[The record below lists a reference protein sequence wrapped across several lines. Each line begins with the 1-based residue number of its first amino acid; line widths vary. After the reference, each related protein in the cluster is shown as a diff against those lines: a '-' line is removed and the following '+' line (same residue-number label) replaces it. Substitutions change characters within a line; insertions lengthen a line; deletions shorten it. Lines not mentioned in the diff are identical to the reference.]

1 MSSESES
8 SSSTS
13 ESDDD
18 SDDTSSSGS
27 STSSSEAKTEVEQR
41 PVDTSK
47 TLAQT
52 DDTSNSTTSSS
63 DSSSTS
69 EDDEA
74 SNKTTA
80 ATNGSVLGPVT
91 APEQPPLVL
100 QPGQDESQELTLS
113 TRQYNKIRKLAE
125 PERARRW
132 LRGVLEGDS
141 NGHVVQFHLYHA
153 YRAQFLHDCTGGN
166 DVLSAKTLITMIFD
180 LFGGARA
187 AHLTTPR
194 DEYVVKGIRPRS
206 HSTGSMSQSA
216 LRIPPGQG
224 KVSTQ
229 KRNER
234 RRNAKR
240 IISAQ
245 KAGESSVQDT
255 FQDSMA
261 KVKLPTAIFETR
273 EAGSP
278 PVSSTPDDAESE
290 FLARRQALLESIAS
304 GGVEVDVGHRVGD
317 PLIQKQISH
326 TVPMDISVNA
336 EGALSD
342 VDARK
347 GSTTTMLARPVE
359 ESQKIEDGTPGIVD
373 DNNAVSLEQRPS
385 QEASQPAKPPS
396 EDSTESSKP
405 RSKIDLASSRRL
417 LFGALGLRTPKTKED
432 ERTLQAKLMNDARPA
447 NQVQASGSAPE
458 DHNTEQIAG
467 DDESWRDK
475 IDLRAVEC
483 CYEGITLSNPPFP
496 FVQRWDP
503 QQKRGYSNVETK
515 RKSGRGNK
523 RKRDNER
530 YYDDRTEEQASM
542 PATKRGKSISPTGN
556 FDVAETQT
564 MEVQGEQPPD
574 APPNSS
580 DSNQGAVNEQLLR
593 ESQEAAENAQIYE
606 SYEED
611 LPPLPDDITA
621 YPDLTLDTAKAGTV
635 IAFKKLD
642 MSVETSWQ
650 PRISDYR
657 TAIIDECQD
666 DGTLY
671 MTLAFRDRPNQEA
684 TYDPETG
691 ERLYHKF
698 EMPGYDN
705 QEDEENEGH
714 LELPLAELIEPK
726 IVQAPESNQDE
737 AALPVISGG
746 ASDHA
751 NKTSTGMTCED
762 EPQVDTELRPSDETW
777 EGFEETGRLDEPEGT
792 DHTERLED
800 IEELQQT
807 TAIGQSEECRQVEA
821 IDPVQ
826 ETEHLQKSNEAV
838 IPTMDGSDDISYPDL
853 GDKLKELVTM
863 PVEEVSNAA
872 PDAVSTLPRTAEP
885 LQSDAT
891 TISARDQL
899 RQEISELIKDAGWR
913 SSIHVPV
920 EEPSPQQES
929 QIPHQEA
936 IEVNVQSSNPP
947 SPRFNGFGHT
957 SIMEDASE
965 TLPAEIPETYQ
976 EPVEVADSVPAQSVD
991 YADGFRQESL
1001 ENHITDEDLAS
1012 ANNHDDSLMWDAQ
1025 ESEQITP
1032 ARASPSISPPQAS
1045 RMPRSRLQPQHG
1057 APQIRLSAS
1066 PPRKTKGKPKSLP
1079 NPSENQSP
1087 ILPPKVSQ
1095 PRTKAR
1101 NSGPQAKPSDPS
1113 PFGSDGLNSEDDL
1126 PTLEKV
1132 FASRISSLHH
1142 PSSQSSTNL
1151 TIKPEDNSQTNL
1163 SAIPTHT
1170 PSHTKAS
1177 IKSSS
1182 LNSPLPILS
1191 SDDENPSP
1199 GFIFSS
1205 QIPQG
1210 SQIVDL
1216 TLSSD
1221 PVEPSDSAYE
1231 GDSSLPNGPGW
1242 ITKLRSSQ
1250 RARSEGKA
1258 GERRSNGGVA
1268 LVGR

>member
-1 MSSESES
+1 MSSESEN

-27 STSSSEAKTEVEQR
+27 STSSSEAGTEVEQR
-41 PVDTSK
+41 PLDTSK

-69 EDDEA
+69 EDEEA
-74 SNKTTA
+74 SKKTTTGA
-80 ATNGSVLGPVT
+80 NGSVLGPDT
-91 APEQPPLVL
+91 APEQPQLVL
-100 QPGQDESQELTLS
+100 QPSQDESQELTLS
-113 TRQYNKIRKLAE
+113 TRQYNKARKLEE

-132 LRGVLEGDS
+132 LRGVLEADS
-141 NGHVVQFHLYHA
+141 NSHVVQFHLYHA
-153 YRAQFLHDCTGGN
+153 YRAQFLHDCAGGN
-166 DVLSAKTLITMIFD
+166 DVLSATTLITMSFD

-206 HSTGSMSQSA
+206 LSTGSMSQSA

-245 KAGESSVQDT
+245 KAGENSVQDT
-255 FQDSMA
+255 SPDLIA
-261 KVKLPTAIFETR
+261 KVKQPTGIVKIR
-273 EAGSP
+273 GAGSP
-278 PVSSTPDDAESE
+278 PVSSTPDDADSE

-304 GGVEVDVGHRVGD
+304 GGVEVDVGHPVGD
-317 PLIQKQISH
+317 PVIQNQISH

-347 GSTTTMLARPVE
+347 GSLPTMLVRPVE
-359 ESQKIEDGTPGIVD
+359 ESQKLGDGTPGTVD
-373 DNNAVSLEQRPS
+373 DNNAVSLEQQPS
-385 QEASQPAKPPS
+385 QEASQPAKRPS
-396 EDSTESSKP
+396 EDATEPSKP

-432 ERTLQAKLMNDARPA
+432 ERTLQAKLMKDVRPA
-447 NQVQASGSAPE
+447 NQVQTSGSAPE
-458 DHNTEQIAG
+458 DHNTEQTAG

-483 CYEGITLSNPPFP
+483 CYDRITLSNPPFP

-503 QQKRGYSNVETK
+503 QQKRGYSNVDTR

-530 YYDDRTEEQASM
+530 YYDNGTEEQASM
-542 PATKRGKSISPTGN
+542 PVTKRGKSISPTGD
-556 FDVAETQT
+556 FDVAETQVV
-564 MEVQGEQPPD
+564 EVPEEQPAD
-574 APPNSS
+574 GPPTSS

-593 ESQEAAENAQIYE
+593 ESQEAAENAQNHE

-611 LPPLPDDITA
+611 LPPLPDDMTS
-621 YPDLTLDTAKAGTV
+621 YPDLTLETAKAGTI

-642 MSVETSWQ
+642 MSVETNWQ
-650 PRISDYR
+650 PRISNYR
-657 TAIIDECQD
+657 TAIVDECQD

-705 QEDEENEGH
+705 EDDEENEGH

-726 IVQAPESNQDE
+726 IVQASDSSQDE
-737 AALPVISGG
+737 PAIPGLNGG
-746 ASDHA
+746 AGDHA
-751 NKTSTGMTCED
+751 NKTSTGMTGED
-762 EPQVDTELRPSDETW
+762 ELHGETEVGPSDDTW
-777 EGFEETGRLDEPEGT
+777 EGFEETGRLDEPNGT
-792 DHTERLED
+792 DHAEELEN
-800 IEELQQT
+800 IEESEQT
-807 TAIGQSEECRQVEA
+807 EAIEQSEENRQVEA
-821 IDPVQ
+821 IDLVQ
-826 ETEHLQKSNEAV
+826 GTEHLRELDEAV
-838 IPTMDGSDDISYPDL
+838 VPAFDGSDDVAYPDL
-853 GDKLKELVTM
+853 GNKLKELVTTGA
-863 PVEEVSNAA
+863 EEVSNKA
-872 PDAVSTLPRTAEP
+872 PEATATLPKTAEP
-885 LQSDAT
+885 LQSYAT
-891 TISARDQL
+891 TTSARDQL
-899 RQEISELIKDAGWR
+899 RQEISELIKDAGCR

-920 EEPSPQQES
+920 DEPSPQQES
-929 QIPHQEA
+929 QIPRQEA

-947 SPRFNGFGHT
+947 SPRFNGFDHT
-957 SIMEDASE
+957 PRMEGASE

-976 EPVEVADSVPAQSVD
+976 EPVEVADSVPAQSID
-991 YADGFRQESL
+991 YTDDLRQQSI

-1012 ANNHDDSLMWDAQ
+1012 ASNHEDSLMWDAQ
-1025 ESEQITP
+1025 ENEQIAP
-1032 ARASPSISPPQAS
+1032 ARASPPISPPLAS
-1045 RMPRSRLQPQHG
+1045 SMPRSGLQPQHG
-1057 APQIRLSAS
+1057 EPQIRLSIS
-1066 PPRKTKGKPKSLP
+1066 PPRKTKGKSKSLP
-1079 NPSENQSP
+1079 NPNENQSP
-1087 ILPPKVSQ
+1087 ISPPKTSK

-1101 NSGPQAKPSDPS
+1101 NSGPQAKPSYPS

-1132 FASRISSLHH
+1132 FASRISSLQR
-1142 PSSQSSTNL
+1142 PSSQSSANL
-1151 TIKPEDNSQTNL
+1151 TIKPEDNSQSNL
-1163 SAIPTHT
+1163 SAIPHHT
-1170 PSHTKAS
+1170 PSHTKTS

-1242 ITKLRSSQ
+1242 ITKLRTSQ